1 LKQFV
6 YKPYAWK
13 KAINSPEHKL
23 QVGSFIFS
31 KKRGSNGSQS
41 MQNYYFAFKVIEIN
55 GDLVRL
61 SVIRKLSDKNNLL
74 QGDFSTTKEGY
85 KNLKENIQN
94 LTITGILT
102 KKLYTDWDL
111 AEKPFDPNNTL
122 IKAFNKNKLDSIVEN
137 IQPKHQT
144 YKELVKALE
153 IINTYPKEEPT
164 DTIKSVDKITL
175 KDTNNAL
182 ISIKKKLL
190 FWKDLTG
197 KDSLTNIY
205 DQKTF
210 EAVKRF
216 QERHGLAADGV
227 IGYGTLSALNF
238 SKEKRKQQIIANL
251 ERWRWYNNDLSFE
264 DYQRQIDAI
273 REILKGNFK
282 ESMKDFKRLMNDYAQ
297 NLHFEEAQKIK
308 EKIEILENYQ
318 SRSTIVNPKIT
329 NVDVF
334 SIVSDESAAY
344 VNFLQI
350 SHGSIIRSHTMEIK
364 KKLDET
370 DEELLELAVVEMR
383 ERFNLLSKEVI
394 VPFEIDLG
402 EKIKVTIPQLGDKKQ
417 ILDLSIRNA
426 KFYRIE
432 QLKQLQIV
440 DPDRHVNR
448 IMAQMQKDLRLPAE
462 PRHIEC
468 FDNSNIQ
475 GTNPVAAC
483 VVFKDGKASKKDYR
497 HFNVKT
503 VEGPDDFASMTEIVY
518 RRYKRLLDENEPL
531 PQLIIIDGGK
541 GQLSAALK
549 SIDDLGLRGKI
560 AIIGIAKRLE
570 ELFYP
575 GDSIPLYL
583 DKKSETL
590 KVIQQLR
597 NEAHRFGITFH
608 RDKRSKAALNSSVE
622 SIPGIGEKTM
632 LTLIQHFKSVKRL
645 KLATEKEI
653 SDVVGVSKAKKIVD
667 FYKTN

>member
-1 LKQFV
+1 MQKPSLELQIQTLPDNPGV
-6 YKPYAWK
+6 YQYYDKDEKILYVG
-13 KAINSPEHKL
+13 KA
-23 QVGSFIFS
+23 
-31 KKRGSNGSQS
+31 
-41 MQNYYFAFKVIEIN
+41 
-55 GDLVRL
+55 
-61 SVIRKLSDKNNLL
+61 
-74 QGDFSTTKEGY
+74 
-85 KNLKENIQN
+85 KNLKKRVSSYFNKIHDTAKTNVLVRKIVTIKHIVVPTETDALLLENN
-94 LTITGILT
+94 
-102 KKLYTDWDL
+102 
-111 AEKPFDPNNTL
+111 L
-122 IKAFNKNKLDSIVEN
+122 IKTLQPRYNVLLRDDKSYPWICIKKEPFSRIFLTRRMVKDGSEYFGPYTNFKMVYTILDLI
-137 IQPKHQT
+137 
-144 YKELVKALE
+144 KEL
-153 IINTYPKEEPT
+153 YPLRTCNYDLSESN
-164 DTIKSVDKITL
+164 IKS
-175 KDTNNAL
+175 
-182 ISIKKKLL
+182 
-190 FWKDLTG
+190 G
-197 KDSLTNIY
+197 KFKVCLEYHIGNCKGPCEGIESL
-205 DQKTF
+205 
-210 EAVKRF
+210 
-216 QERHGLAADGV
+216 
-227 IGYGTLSALNF
+227 
-238 SKEKRKQQIIANL
+238 
-251 ERWRWYNNDLSFE
+251 E
-264 DYQRQIDAI
+264 DYQRQVDAI

-282 ESMKDFKRLMNDYAQ
+282 ESMKDFKRLMSQYAQ
-297 NLHFEEAQKIK
+297 DLRFEEAQKIK

-350 SHGSIIRSHTMEIK
+350 SHGSIIRSHTLEIK
-364 KKLDET
+364 KKLDES
-370 DEELLELAVVEMR
+370 DEELLELAIIELR
-383 ERFNLLSKEVI
+383 ERFHLLSKEVI
-394 VPFEIDLG
+394 VPFEVDLG
-402 EKIKVTIPQLGDKKQ
+402 EKIKTTVPQLGDKKQ

-448 IMAQMQKDLRLPAE
+448 IMAQMQKDLRLPVE

-645 KLATEKEI
+645 KLASEKEI
-653 SDVVGVSKAKKIVD
+653 ADVIGVSKAKKIVE
-667 FYKTN
+667 FYHSKQN

>member
-1 LKQFV
+1 MQKPSLDLQIQTLPDNPGV
-6 YKPYAWK
+6 YQYYDKDGKILYVG
-13 KAINSPEHKL
+13 KA
-23 QVGSFIFS
+23 
-31 KKRGSNGSQS
+31 
-41 MQNYYFAFKVIEIN
+41 
-55 GDLVRL
+55 
-61 SVIRKLSDKNNLL
+61 
-74 QGDFSTTKEGY
+74 
-85 KNLKENIQN
+85 KNLKKRVSSYFNKIHDTAKTNVLVRKIVTIKHIVVPTETDALLLENN
-94 LTITGILT
+94 
-102 KKLYTDWDL
+102 
-111 AEKPFDPNNTL
+111 L
-122 IKAFNKNKLDSIVEN
+122 IKTLQPRYNVLLRDDKSYPWICIKKEPFSRIFSTRRMVKDGSEYFGPYTSFKTVHTILDLI
-137 IQPKHQT
+137 
-144 YKELVKALE
+144 KEL
-153 IINTYPKEEPT
+153 YPLRT
-164 DTIKSVDKITL
+164 C
-175 KDTNNAL
+175 N
-182 ISIKKKLL
+182 
-190 FWKDLTG
+190 
-197 KDSLTNIY
+197 Y
-205 DQKTF
+205 
-210 EAVKRF
+210 
-216 QERHGLAADGV
+216 
-227 IGYGTLSALNF
+227 
-238 SKEKRKQQIIANL
+238 
-251 ERWRWYNNDLSFE
+251 DLSKSNIDSGKFKVCLE
-264 DYQRQIDAI
+264 YHIGNCKGPCEGYEPLEEYQRQVDAI

-282 ESMKDFKRLMNDYAQ
+282 ESMKDFKRLMNQYAQ
-297 NLHFEEAQKIK
+297 DLHFEEAQKIK
-308 EKIEILENYQ
+308 EKIEVLENYQ

-329 NVDVF
+329 NIDVF
-334 SIVSDESAAY
+334 SIVSDESAAF

-350 SHGSIIRSHTMEIK
+350 SHGSIIRSHTLEMK

-370 DEELLELAVVEMR
+370 DEELLELAIIELR
-383 ERFNLLSKEVI
+383 ERFQLLSKEII

-402 EKIKVTIPQLGDKKQ
+402 ENIKTTVPQLGDKKQ

-440 DPDRHVNR
+440 DPDRHTNR
-448 IMAQMQKDLRLPAE
+448 IMAQMQKDLRLPVE

-549 SIDDLGLRGKI
+549 SIDALELRGKI

-653 SDVVGVSKAKKIVD
+653 SDVIGVSKAKKIVD
-667 FYKTN
+667 FYRTN